1 MDLIEQIVLNTRS
14 EVYGF
19 DWGYANSKKGVRKT
33 QIGMIFDSGVRNFQK
48 VENRW
53 CRVNFMF
60 EDLIEEI
67 LLNKNSKV
75 YGFDWTHC
83 IDLKHVKIN

>member
-14 EVYGF
+14 KVYEFG
-19 DWGYANSKKGVRKT
+19 WGDANSKKGVRKS

-53 CRVNFMF
+53 CRVNIISCLKIWLKKSYWTKILRFM
-60 EDLIEEI
+60 DLTEHIV
-67 LLNKNSKV
+67 L
-75 YGFDWTHC
+75 T
-83 IDLKHVKIN
+83 